1 MRIDMAVAE
10 TGVCRIYLDWKTSE
24 LLQVARNR
32 LNFAS
37 VNNKKQNY
45 EKEHFVYND
54 DDNGGSGNRL

>member
-1 MRIDMAVAE
+1 MGIDMAVAE

-37 VNNKKQNY
+37 VNNKKT
-45 EKEHFVYND
+45 E
-54 DDNGGSGNRL
+54 L